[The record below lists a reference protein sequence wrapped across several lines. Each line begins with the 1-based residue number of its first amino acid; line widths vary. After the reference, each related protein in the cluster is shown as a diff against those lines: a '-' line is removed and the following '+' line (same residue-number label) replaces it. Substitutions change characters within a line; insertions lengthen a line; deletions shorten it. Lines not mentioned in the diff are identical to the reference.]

1 MLVYYSSYDSLQY
14 DLQLFYQLHTVVI
27 LYVADH
33 IMDTQKT
40 RIVGFQALLDQT
52 AQDVTQLQATL
63 ASLDDIQAR
72 ASQLLA
78 YYHGT
83 WIEDHTAAGEGSLDE
98 HYEILTQDSL
108 WNTLQDL
115 YDTKVKILQHIAR
128 DL

>member
-1 MLVYYSSYDSLQY
+1 
-14 DLQLFYQLHTVVI
+14 
-27 LYVADH
+27 
-33 IMDTQKT
+33 MDTQKT
-40 RIVGFQALLDQT
+40 RIVGFQALLDQA

-72 ASQLLA
+72 ASQLLT

-83 WIEDHTAAGEGSLDE
+83 WMEDHTAAGEGSLGE
-98 HYEILTQDSL
+98 HYEILNQDSL